1 MKINLTVRKW
11 LMLGAAVV
19 LVIIFAA
26 FALNHKKPAAYFTEK
41 VDRGDI
47 RDVVQATGTINAVT
61 TVQVGSQ
68 VSGTISQLFADFNS
82 RVKKGQVIARIDPS
96 LFEGALLQAR
106 ADFEN
111 AKANLAASQA
121 NLEKAKAS
129 ALQARQDYDRTRGL
143 TSEGIMSEQQLD
155 LAKATSDSG
164 QAAVSAAQAQVD
176 QARAQTQ
183 QKSAAV
189 TVAKTNLDYTII
201 TAPVEG
207 IVVARSVDVG
217 QTVAASLQAPT
228 LFTIAQDLTK
238 MQVYAKT
245 DESDVG
251 QIKAG
256 QKATFRVDAF
266 PKQTFTGH
274 VVQVRMN
281 PTTVQNVVTY
291 DTIVEFDNPEMKLF
305 PGMTAYVDIP
315 VAVANNVVKIPNGAL
330 RFKPSLPADEVA
342 RLYQQNGIKAGRARG
357 ASAASGQADAANAEG
372 VRRWQQ
378 RQQQQQQQRQQQQGE
393 ETPGGGAQ
401 PKPEMREVS
410 PDVAIVWKLLPDKS
424 IAPVQVRTG
433 ITDHTYTELKQ
444 VLAGGVEA
452 GEQLVIGNA
461 DINKPATGARAPGI
475 GGGVPRR

>member
-1 MKINLTVRKW
+1 MKIHLTARKW

-26 FALNHKKPAAYFTEK
+26 FALNHKKPATYFTEK
-41 VDRGDI
+41 VGRGDI
-47 RDVVQATGTINAVT
+47 RDIVQATGTINAVT

-68 VSGTISQLFADFNS
+68 VSGTISQLSADFNS

-121 NLEKAKAS
+121 NLEKAKATGV
-129 ALQARQDYDRTRGL
+129 QARQDYDRTRGL
-143 TSEGIMSEQQLD
+143 TSEGVMSQQQLD
-155 LAKATSDSG
+155 LAKATSDSA

-176 QARAQTQ
+176 QARAQMQ

-189 TVAKTNLDYTII
+189 TVAKTNLDHTII

-207 IVVARSVDVG
+207 IVVNRSVDVG

-256 QKATFRVDAF
+256 QRATFRVDAF
-266 PKQTFTGH
+266 PKDTFAGH

-291 DTIVEFDNPEMKLF
+291 DTVVEFDNPEMKLF

-315 VAVANNVVKIPNGAL
+315 VAGADNVVKIPNGAL
-330 RFKPSLPADEVA
+330 RFKPSLSADEIA
-342 RLYQQNGIKAGRARG
+342 RLYQQNGIKGGGRMS
-357 ASAASGQADAANAEG
+357 ASSGSGQATADNSDG

-378 RQQQQQQQRQQQQGE
+378 RQQQQQQRQQPQGD

-410 PDVAIVWKLLPDKS
+410 PDVAVVWKLLPDKS

-444 VLAGGVEA
+444 VLAGGVDA
-452 GEQLVIGNA
+452 GDQLVIGSA
-461 DINKPATGARAPGI
+461 DVNRPPSGARAPGI